1 MNQINLRL
9 SKDEYDVVK
18 LMADLSNLSIP
29 AMIKELT
36 KSEIK
41 KRGKK
46 LALEL
51 YKKNVIGF
59 KKAWKISQ
67 LSFHE
72 FTQFLVNNNIEP
84 HISEDLDKKMVDLV
98 ENLQFDNIFT
108 GKDKDI
114 LKKIILS

>member
-1 MNQINLRL
+1 MNQINFRL
-9 SKDEYDVVK
+9 SKDEYDIVK
-18 LMADLSNLSIP
+18 LMAELSNLSIP

-41 KRGKK
+41 KRGEK

-51 YKKNVIGF
+51 YKQNKIGF

-72 FTQFLVNNNIEP
+72 FTQLLVNNDIDP
-84 HISEDLDKKMVDLV
+84 HISEDLDNKMVDLADHL
-98 ENLQFDNIFT
+98 NFDKIFT
-108 GKDKDI
+108 EKNKDI
-114 LKKIILS
+114 LKNLI

>member
-1 MNQINLRL
+1 MNQINFRL
-9 SKDEYDVVK
+9 SKDEYDTVK
-18 LMADLSNLSIP
+18 LIANLSNISIP
-29 AMIKELT
+29 ALIKDLT

-51 YKKNVIGF
+51 YKQNRIGF

-72 FTQFLVNNNIEP
+72 FTQLLVNNGIEP
-84 HISEDLDKKMVDLV
+84 HISEELDKKMV
-98 ENLQFDNIFT
+98 NLADSLNFDDIFT
-108 GKDKDI
+108 DKNKDI
-114 LKKIILS
+114 LKNLI